1 MSLSGGSGTG
11 TGDEGPEKLTN
22 NQITIQVESD
32 EDLQGSPRIMV
43 VCSSLSWEKD
53 NLNNDIDDFVANRD
67 GPSQDEPGEEP
78 DVTPKPP
85 ANTKA
90 GNEDYRY
97 TCGYDDDDNNF
108 EDDFVPVKVASLNRP
123 GNVWEFTWTQDDT
136 LEDGSITAVAFGR
149 DKSRYMNLA
158 KQNVN
163 SWGSASAAFA
173 LDRELLSPMEDGG
186 GDLQPGRRWHL
197 ERVATVHPDRVR

>member
-1 MSLSGGSGTG
+1 MVSIAEGEGVEDRAGNQTLSNEFGEITVNDGITPQLSVSLSGGSGTG
-11 TGDEGPEKLTN
+11 TGDEGPEKLTK

-108 EDDFVPVKVASLNRP
+108 
-123 GNVWEFTWTQDDT
+123 
-136 LEDGSITAVAFGR
+136 
-149 DKSRYMNLA
+149 
-158 KQNVN
+158 
-163 SWGSASAAFA
+163 
-173 LDRELLSPMEDGG
+173 
-186 GDLQPGRRWHL
+186 GRRLRSCQGSFTEPPGQRLGIHVDA
-197 ERVATVHPDRVR
+197 RRHTRRRFDHRSSVRS